1 MAERKAKYNPEADR
15 RWAEANRE
23 HKRYLT
29 ARSSARSFIRTKAK
43 LDDLD
48 ELSAMIDE
56 RRAELEKTTA
66 QDAASV
72 TEE

>member
-1 MAERKAKYNPEADR
+1 MTERKAKYNPEADR

-23 HKRYLT
+23 YKRYLT

-56 RRAELEKTTA
+56 RRAELEKTTV

-72 TEE
+72 KE